1 MLGDSACSHVGGG
14 QYGARQGGR
23 NHRNAR
29 KGLDLASSIGRG
41 LLALT
46 SVALIT
52 SIADA
57 QPVGAPAGQGPQPYA
72 QFPQV
77 ATTGTLSDA
86 DRDALSI
93 AISDARRG
101 QGAAAVSASITDPV
115 ARKIALWAAIDADG
129 EQLSFFQLDQ
139 ARRDLAGWPRETRR
153 QTATEKAIET
163 SGLDPARIIAWFQ
176 GAEPQ
181 SAQGA
186 MGLAA
191 AYEQSGNRQ
200 AAQDLIRRW
209 WRDHSFEA
217 DVQRTMLARF
227 GDLLTTDDHIA
238 RAETLLSGQQG
249 PAAHDMLALLPPE
262 QQALAEAKL
271 ALREDRGGA
280 SELVARVP
288 ADLANDP
295 GLAVERARYFKQ
307 RNLESVGLTLVANF
321 PNRVP
326 NEEAAGRI
334 WTLRRQLINAALKSG
349 DYRAAYAAATNTGMT
364 SGVDFTEAEFYAGW
378 LALDKLHDPA
388 TADAHFANIQRVGSS
403 PITQGRAL
411 YWRGRAAEAMG
422 ADAAAKAFYLDA
434 SRFDTT
440 FYGLLA
446 AEKVGVNQLTVGHDP
461 VIDASDRER
470 FDGRELVRAA
480 HILGDLG
487 DRELFRAFVLDI
499 ADTLPNAQEYAL
511 LVDMARG
518 YGDQDLAMRAVRS
531 GAQHGFILPDRG
543 YPLHSISAP
552 PDAAE
557 PAIVY
562 GITRQESGFD
572 PHVRSGVGAR
582 GMMQLM
588 PETARVVARHI
599 GESYQPNLLDDADYN
614 MRLGASYLGQLIN
627 SFGGSYVMATAAY
640 NAGPG
645 RPADWAGYCGDPRGG
660 TVDPVDFIEC
670 IPFSETRNY
679 VMRVMESTEVYRAR
693 MNGGSAPITLSA
705 DLKRGGYVYGGSAV
719 TAVTA
724 GVNPQ
729 VGADGGGAPR

>member
-1 MLGDSACSHVGGG
+1 M
-14 QYGARQGGR
+14 
-23 NHRNAR
+23 
-29 KGLDLASSIGRG
+29 DLASSIGRG
-41 LLALT
+41 LMAFT
-46 SVALIT
+46 SVAVIT
-52 SIADA
+52 SIANA
-57 QPVGAPAGQGPQPYA
+57 QPVGAPTTSYGQSAPSYA

-77 ATTGTLSDA
+77 AIGGGLSDA

-101 QGAAAVSASITDPV
+101 QGASAASASISDPV

-153 QTATEKAIET
+153 QNATEKALET

-176 GAEPQ
+176 GAEPL

-186 MGLAA
+186 MALAA
-191 AYEQSGNRQ
+191 AYEQSGDRQ

-217 DVQRTMLARF
+217 DVQRTMLTRF
-227 GDLLTTDDHIA
+227 SDLLTADDHNA
-238 RAETLLSGQQG
+238 RVETLLLGQQG
-249 PAAHDMLALLPPE
+249 PAAHDMLALLSPD

-271 ALREDRGGA
+271 ALREDRSNA

-288 ADLANDP
+288 PELANDP
-295 GLAVERARYFKQ
+295 GLAVEKARYYRQ
-307 RNLESVGLTLVANF
+307 RNLDSISQGLVADF
-321 PNRVP
+321 PT
-326 NEEAAGRI
+326 RI
-334 WTLRRQLINAALKSG
+334 SSDDASSRTWTLRRQLINAALKNG
-349 DYRAAYAAATNTGMT
+349 DFRAAYADATNTGMT
-364 SGVDFTEAEFYAGW
+364 AGVDFTEAEFYAGW

-403 PITQGRAL
+403 PITQSRAL

-422 ADAAAKAFYLDA
+422 ADAAAKAFYLDG
-434 SRFDTT
+434 SRFYTS
-440 FYGLLA
+440 FYGQLA
-446 AEKVGVNQLTVGHDP
+446 AEKAGVTDITIGHDP
-461 VIDASDRER
+461 TIDPSDRER
-470 FDGRELVRAA
+470 FQGRELVRAA
-480 HILGDLG
+480 RILGDLG
-487 DRELFRAFVLDI
+487 DRELFRAFVLDT
-499 ADTLPNAQEYAL
+499 ADTLPSAAEYAML
-511 LVDMARG
+511 TDMARN
-518 YGDQDLAMRAVRS
+518 YGDQDLAMRVVRS
-531 GAQHGFILPDRG
+531 GAQHGFVLPDRG
-543 YPLHSISAP
+543 YPVHSVSST

-557 PAIVY
+557 SAIVY

-572 PHVRSGVGAR
+572 PRVRSGVGAR

-599 GESYQPNLLDDADYN
+599 GESYQPAMLDDADYN

-660 TVDPVDFIEC
+660 SVDPVDFIEC

-679 VMRVMESTEVYRAR
+679 VMRVLESTEVYRAR
-693 MNGGSAPITLSA
+693 LAGGSARITLSA
-705 DLKRGGYVYGGSAV
+705 DLKRGGYVYGGSAI
-719 TAVTA
+719 TAAA
-724 GVNPQ
+724 GAGGNLD
-729 VGADGGGAPR
+729 VGADGGGSPH